1 MRIPYNRPYTTG
13 LEMAA
18 IADAVARG
26 HLSGDGYY
34 TNACEAE
41 LARWFGA
48 PALLT
53 PSCTAA
59 LELMAMLIDLSPGD
73 EVILPSFT
81 FSSTANAVAL
91 RGATPVFADI
101 EPGTLNLDPERAEAA
116 ITSRTRAIMVMH
128 YAGVAC
134 DMDRF
139 IRIAD
144 NYGLLLLE
152 DAAHCIGSRYRG
164 QELGTFGALSALS
177 FHETKNIVAGEAGA
191 LIINDRSLAERAEII
206 RQKGTNRS
214 AFLDGKVDKYTWVE
228 LGSSFAPNE
237 ITAAFLL
244 PQLENARSITERRVQ
259 LWRGYHARLAT
270 FEAQG
275 RLRRPAIP
283 EFCEHNAHIY
293 YVILPAGVDRSV
305 VLGSLHE
312 RSVGAIFHYVPL
324 HSAPAGVRLGRAAA
338 PLSVT
343 DDIASRLVRLPIWV
357 GMTDA
362 MLDCVVGALGEALP

>member
-1 MRIPYNRPYTTG
+1 
-13 LEMAA
+13 
-18 IADAVARG
+18 
-26 HLSGDGYY
+26 
-34 TNACEAE
+34 
-41 LARWFGA
+41 
-48 PALLT
+48 
-53 PSCTAA
+53 
-59 LELMAMLIDLSPGD
+59 MAMLIDLSPGD

-128 YAGVAC
+128 YAGVGC

-144 NYGLLLLE
+144 NHGLLLLE

-177 FHETKNIVAGEAGA
+177 FHETKNIVAGEGGA

-214 AFLDGKVDKYTWVE
+214 AFLDGKVDKYTWVD

-244 PQLENARSITERRVQ
+244 PQLESARSITERRLQ
-259 LWRGYHARLAT
+259 LWRGYHARLAAL
-270 FEAQG
+270 EAHG

-283 EFCEHNAHIY
+283 EACEHNAHIY
-293 YVILPAGVDRSV
+293 YVILPANVDRSA
-305 VLGSLHE
+305 VLRSLHD
-312 RSVGAIFHYVPL
+312 RSIGAIFHYVPL
-324 HSAPAGVRLGRAAA
+324 HSAPAGVRLGRAAG
-338 PLSVT
+338 PFSVT

-357 GMTDA
+357 GMTEA
-362 MLDCVVGALGEALP
+362 MLDYVVGALGEALP